1 MSAPTI
7 FCDNRRMTVTVYLG
21 VEMNTDEIIETALK
35 EDRYDE
41 DLTTNALIPEGARA
55 RGVLYAKESGVIV
68 GLEVARDV
76 FCYGGSNVFF
86 RPLVQDGDSVRSGQ
100 KIAEV
105 EGDARAILSRE
116 RVALNFLQH
125 LSGIA
130 TTTHRYVVK
139 AGKTK
144 ILDTRKTTPGLR
156 KLEKYAVRMGGGYN
170 HRLNLAQMILIKDN
184 HIALVGSIMEAVKRA
199 RANSDKMIEV
209 ETKTIEQVKEAV
221 RVKPDRIMLDNMS
234 LSEMKKAV
242 KIIRSS
248 SSTIEI
254 EASGGVTMEAIP
266 KITELGLDYVSCGA
280 LTHSVNALDISLELE

>member
-21 VEMNTDEIIETALK
+21 VEMNTDEIIEMALK

-105 EGDARAILSRE
+105 EGDARVILSRE

-221 RVKPDRIMLDNMS
+221 RVKPDRIMLDNMP

-280 LTHSVNALDISLELE
+280 LTHSVKALDISLELE

>member
-1 MSAPTI
+1 MSI
-7 FCDNRRMTVTVYLG
+7 DN
-21 VEMNTDEIIETALK
+21 IIEIALK

-41 DLTTNALIPEGARA
+41 DITTNALIADGTTA
-55 RGVLYAKESGVIV
+55 RGVLYAKESGVIA
-68 GLEVARDV
+68 GLDVARDV
-76 FCYGGSNVFF
+76 FGYGGSNVSF
-86 RPLVQDGDSVRSGQ
+86 RPLVQDGDSVHSGQ
-100 KIAEV
+100 KIAQI

-130 TTTHRYVVK
+130 TTTHKYVAK

-144 ILDTRKTTPGLR
+144 ILDTRKTIPGLR
-156 KLEKYAVRMGGGYN
+156 ELEKYAVRMGGGYN

-184 HIALVGSIMEAVKRA
+184 HMALVGSITEAVKRA

-221 RVKPDRIMLDNMS
+221 RVKPNRVMLDNMNRDK
-234 LSEMKKAV
+234 MKKAV

-248 SSTIEI
+248 SNTIEI
-254 EASGGVTMEAIP
+254 EASGGITAKTIP
-266 KITELGLDYVSCGA
+266 KIRKLWLDYVSCGS
-280 LTHSVNALDISLELE
+280 LTHSVKALDISLELE

>member
-7 FCDNRRMTVTVYLG
+7 FCDNRCMTVTVYLG
-21 VEMNTDEIIETALK
+21 VEMNTDEIIEMALK

-105 EGDARAILSRE
+105 EGDARVILSRE

-221 RVKPDRIMLDNMS
+221 RVKPDRIMLDNMP

-280 LTHSVNALDISLELE
+280 LTHSVKALDISLELE